1 MKVTFLGT
9 AAAEGIPALW
19 CECEVC
25 RKAQQQRGRDLRRR
39 CAYLIDSDTLVD
51 FGPDIFWQCTEFN
64 IDLTRIDRIV
74 FTHAHSD
81 HLNGIEF
88 IWRRTPWFST
98 LRHRIKVF
106 GSPAIFARMLS
117 QITMDSSIYQLSDLL
132 IDPVEVR
139 HGQTTDDGDFELLT
153 LNADHAPGLE
163 PQVHVIGRN
172 GKRFFIAN
180 DTGFLREESWELLK
194 GVKLDLVEIDCTC
207 GLRTPDCDRGH
218 QGVNS
223 VLAFRDRLLDLGCI
237 TPETPVYAN
246 HFSHNGGA
254 LHADLEAFFAPHRIR
269 VAYDGLTVEL

>member
-163 PQVHVIGRN
+163 PQVHVISRN

-180 DTGFLREESWELLK
+180 DTGLLREESWELLK
-194 GVKLDLVEIDCTC
+194 GVKLDLVEIDCTF
-207 GLRTPDCDRGH
+207 GLRSPDWSRGH
-218 QGVNS
+218 LGANS
-223 VLAFRDRLLDLGCI
+223 VLTFRDRLQELGCI
-237 TPETPVYAN
+237 TPETPVYVN